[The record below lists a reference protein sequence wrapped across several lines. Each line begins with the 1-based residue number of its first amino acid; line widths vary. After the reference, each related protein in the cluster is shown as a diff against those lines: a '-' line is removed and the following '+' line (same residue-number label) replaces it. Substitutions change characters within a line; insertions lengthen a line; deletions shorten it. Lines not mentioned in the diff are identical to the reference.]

1 MKVIEEFKIE
11 LKWSTKNKKRGNKA
25 ETSKLLN
32 DLNIGKGIKIDEIK
46 RIEAKLEKLK
56 IPKRVINTIIADGF
70 CEYYYLYDQEL
81 KKMKQIIQP
90 YFNEIPNN
98 VC

>member
-32 DLNIGKGIKIDEIK
+32 DLNIG
-46 RIEAKLEKLK
+46 
-56 IPKRVINTIIADGF
+56 
-70 CEYYYLYDQEL
+70 
-81 KKMKQIIQP
+81 
-90 YFNEIPNN
+90 
-98 VC
+98 